1 VVITEH
7 SFVAFSCKIKAM
19 KERNYQFSY
28 KVAADSS
35 ALDKKD
41 ASLLDQARAL
51 TSIAYAPYSK
61 FHVAA
66 VAQLAN
72 GQIVKGT
79 NQENASFPV
88 GICAERSLLG
98 TIGTL
103 YPNEIIETIAIT
115 YQPQDGSSNN
125 PISPC
130 GMCRQSLVEYENR
143 VHHPIRL
150 ILAGMEGPVYVIET
164 SKDLLPFAFSEE
176 DLG

>member
-1 VVITEH
+1 
-7 SFVAFSCKIKAM
+7 M

-35 ALDKKD
+35 ALDNKD

-51 TSIAYAPYSK
+51 TSIAYAPYSR

-88 GICAERSLLG
+88 GICAERSLLAA
-98 TIGTL
+98 IGTL
-103 YPNEIIETIAIT
+103 HPNEIIETMAIT
-115 YQPQDGSSNN
+115 YQPQEGDSSR

-143 VHHPIRL
+143 VKNPIRL
-150 ILAGMEGPVYVIET
+150 ILAGMEGPVYIIDTAKE
-164 SKDLLPFAFSEE
+164 LLPFAFSEV
-176 DLG
+176 DLK